1 MCNRL
6 PAWPQNFGRSSDC
19 ESSVAVRVGHERRL
33 NQAQLVAVHQKP
45 FTEAKAVLSGQM
57 ATMLRYSP
65 SHAAY
70 TSGGTG
76 LDILT
81 GR

>member
-33 NQAQLVAVHQKP
+33 NQAQLVAAQQKP

-57 ATMLRYSP
+57 ATMRATHHHMLPIRLEVQVWT
-65 SHAAY
+65 A
-70 TSGGTG
+70 
-76 LDILT
+76 
-81 GR
+81 